1 MEYELKQPA
10 LLHALLLDGQG
21 GAIALNSEQ
30 ISQRSELDGEVWIH
44 LDYTEKE
51 SHTWLEEHSG
61 LSQSAIDTLLADKV
75 RPRTTRLN
83 DELLIALRGVNLNV
97 NSDPEDM
104 VSIRLLL
111 KQNCLITTR
120 KRRLQSV
127 TQLVEQLQ
135 QGKGPHTLSD
145 LITELADGL
154 TERIGR
160 LVEELDV
167 RLESLEE
174 QLEQQGSKSLR
185 EPLAEMRTTNARLK
199 RYLGPQKEALTQLIA
214 SKSTLLNDDHRASLF
229 ETNDHLTRHIE
240 DLDMLRERAG
250 AAQDSI
256 MAQLSEQL
264 NERLY
269 LLAIISGLFLPLGF
283 LTGLLGVNLG
293 GIPGADNSSAFF
305 IFLAALSGTTGLLVY
320 LLKRKGWL

>member
-1 MEYELKQPA
+1 MEYQLKQPA
-10 LLHALLLDGQG
+10 LLHALLLDGNG
-21 GAIALNSEQ
+21 GATILENEQ
-30 ISQRSELDGEVWIH
+30 ISRWSQLDGEVWIH
-44 LDYTEKE
+44 LDYTEKD
-51 SHTWLEEHSG
+51 SQTWLEEHSG
-61 LSQSAIDTLLADKV
+61 LSPSAIDTLLADKV
-75 RPRTTRLN
+75 RPRITKLA
-83 DELLIALRGVNLNV
+83 DELIIALRGVNLNI

-111 KQNCLITTR
+111 KQNQLISTR

-127 TQLVEQLQ
+127 THMVERLQ

-160 LVEELDV
+160 LVEELDM

-174 QLEQQGSKSLR
+174 QLEQQGSKNLR

-214 SKSTLLNDDHRASLF
+214 TKITLISDDHRASLF

-240 DLDMLRERAG
+240 DLDMLRERAN

-256 MAQLSEQL
+256 MTQLSEQL

-293 GIPGADNSSAFF
+293 GIPGADNDSAFF

>member
-1 MEYELKQPA
+1 MEYQLKQPA
-10 LLHALLLDGQG
+10 LLHALLLDGNG
-21 GAIALNSEQ
+21 GATILENEQ
-30 ISQRSELDGEVWIH
+30 ISRLSELDGEVWIH
-44 LDYTEKE
+44 LDYTEKD
-51 SHTWLEEHSG
+51 SQTWLEEHSG
-61 LSQSAIDTLLADKV
+61 LSPSAIDTLLADKV
-75 RPRTTRLN
+75 RPRITKLA
-83 DELLIALRGVNLNV
+83 DELIIALRGINLNI

-111 KQNCLITTR
+111 KQNHLISTR

-127 TQLVEQLQ
+127 THMVEQLQ
-135 QGKGPHTLSD
+135 QGKGPHTLSE

-160 LVEELDV
+160 LVEELDM

-174 QLEQQGSKSLR
+174 QLEQQGSKNLR
-185 EPLAEMRTTNARLK
+185 EPLSEMRTTNARLK

-214 SKSTLLNDDHRASLF
+214 TKSTLISDDHRASLF

-240 DLDMLRERAG
+240 DLDMLRERAS

-256 MAQLSEQL
+256 MTQLSEQL

-293 GIPGADNSSAFF
+293 GIPGAENDSAFF
-305 IFLAALSGTTGLLVY
+305 IFLTALSGTTGLLVY
-320 LLKRKGWL
+320 LLKRRGWL

>member
-1 MEYELKQPA
+1 MEYELKHPA
-10 LLHALLLDGQG
+10 LLHALLLDGNG
-21 GAIALNSEQ
+21 GATALDTKQIAHWN
-30 ISQRSELDGEVWIH
+30 ELDGQIWIH
-44 LDYTEKE
+44 LDYTDKDAQ
-51 SHTWLEEHSG
+51 TWLQSHSG
-61 LSQSAIDTLLADKV
+61 LSQAAIDTLLADKV
-75 RPRTTRLN
+75 RPRTTTLEN
-83 DELLIALRGVNLNV
+83 ELLIALRGVNLNV

-111 KQNCLITTR
+111 RQNHLISTR

-127 TQLVEQLQ
+127 TQLIERLEK
-135 QGKGPHTLSD
+135 GTGPHTLSD

-154 TERIGR
+154 TERIGS
-160 LVEELDV
+160 LVEELDL

-174 QLEQQGSKSLR
+174 QLEQQGSKNLR
-185 EPLAEMRTTNARLK
+185 EPLAEMRATNARLK
-199 RYLGPQKEALTQLIA
+199 RYLGPQKEALTQLIG
-214 SKSTLLNDDHRASLF
+214 SKSSLLSTDQRTSLF
-229 ETNDHLTRHIE
+229 EINDHLTRHIE

-256 MAQLSEQL
+256 MTQLSEQL

-293 GIPGADNSSAFF
+293 GIPGADSGSAFM
-305 IFLAALSGTTGLLVY
+305 IFLAALSGVTGLLVY

>member
-1 MEYELKQPA
+1 MEYQLKQPA
-10 LLHALLLDGQG
+10 LLHALLLDGNG
-21 GAIALNSEQ
+21 GATILENEQ
-30 ISQRSELDGEVWIH
+30 ISRLSELDGEVWIH
-44 LDYTEKE
+44 LDYTERD
-51 SHTWLEEHSG
+51 SQTWLEEHSG
-61 LSQSAIDTLLADKV
+61 LSPSAIDTLLADKV
-75 RPRTTRLN
+75 RPRITKLA
-83 DELLIALRGVNLNV
+83 DELIIVLRGVNLNI

-111 KQNCLITTR
+111 KQNHLISTR

-127 TQLVEQLQ
+127 THMVEQLQ
-135 QGKGPHTLSD
+135 QGKGPHTLSE

-160 LVEELDV
+160 LVEELDM

-174 QLEQQGSKSLR
+174 QLEQQGSKNLR
-185 EPLAEMRTTNARLK
+185 EPLSEMRTTNARLK

-214 SKSTLLNDDHRASLF
+214 TKSTLISDDHRASLF

-240 DLDMLRERAG
+240 DLEMLRERAS

-256 MAQLSEQL
+256 MTQLSEQL

-293 GIPGADNSSAFF
+293 GIPGADNDSAFF

-320 LLKRKGWL
+320 LLKRRGWL

>member
-1 MEYELKQPA
+1 MEYQLKQPA
-10 LLHALLLDGQG
+10 LLHALLLDGNG
-21 GAIALNSEQ
+21 GATILENEQ
-30 ISQRSELDGEVWIH
+30 ISRLSELDGEVWIH
-44 LDYTEKE
+44 LDYTEKD
-51 SHTWLEEHSG
+51 SQTWLEEHSG
-61 LSQSAIDTLLADKV
+61 LSPSAIDTLLADKV
-75 RPRTTRLN
+75 RPRITKLA
-83 DELLIALRGVNLNV
+83 DELIIALRGINLNI

-111 KQNCLITTR
+111 KQNHLISTR

-127 TQLVEQLQ
+127 THMVEQLQ
-135 QGKGPHTLSD
+135 QGKGPHTLSE

-160 LVEELDV
+160 LVEELDM

-174 QLEQQGSKSLR
+174 QLEQQGSKNLR
-185 EPLAEMRTTNARLK
+185 EPLSEMRTTNARLK

-214 SKSTLLNDDHRASLF
+214 TKSTLISDDHRASLF

-240 DLDMLRERAG
+240 DLDMLRERAS

-256 MAQLSEQL
+256 MTQLSEQL

-293 GIPGADNSSAFF
+293 GIPGAENDSAFF
-305 IFLAALSGTTGLLVY
+305 IFLAALSGTTGLLAY
-320 LLKRKGWL
+320 LLKRRGWL

>member
-1 MEYELKQPA
+1 MEYELKHPA
-10 LLHALLLDGQG
+10 LLHAILLDGKG
-21 GAIALNSEQ
+21 GATVLDTQQLAHWSQ
-30 ISQRSELDGEVWIH
+30 IEGQIWIH
-44 LDYTEKE
+44 LDYTEQD
-51 SHTWLEEHSG
+51 TQIWLENNSG

-75 RPRTTRLN
+75 RPRTTTLDN
-83 DELLIALRGVNLNV
+83 ELIIALRGVNLNV

-104 VSIRLLL
+104 VSIRLLF
-111 KQNCLITTR
+111 KQNCLISTR

-127 TQLVEQLQ
+127 TKLVERLQ
-135 QGKGPHTLSD
+135 QGTGPHTLSE

-154 TERIGR
+154 TERIGS
-160 LVEELDV
+160 LVEELDLQ
-167 RLESLEE
+167 LESLEE
-174 QLEQQGSKSLR
+174 QLEQQGSKNLR
-185 EPLAEMRTTNARLK
+185 EPLAEMRATNARLK
-199 RYLGPQKEALTQLIA
+199 RYLGPQKEALTQLIG
-214 SKSTLLNDDHRASLF
+214 SKSTLLSADQRHSLF
-229 ETNDHLTRHIE
+229 EINDHLTRHIE
-240 DLDMLRERAG
+240 DLEMFRERAG

-293 GIPGADNSSAFF
+293 GIPGADNGSAFF
-305 IFLAALSGTTGLLVY
+305 IFLTALSGVTGLLVY